1 MAFALPMARVSRWEP
16 PMPGS
21 TPSLISGWPNVA
33 FSAAMIT
40 SHIMASSHPPP
51 RAYPLTAAMVG
62 VRTAPSLPQA
72 EKKSEPNMSLN
83 DCSLI
88 SLISA
93 PAAKAFSLPV
103 MMIAPI
109 P

>member
-1 MAFALPMARVSRWEP
+1 
-16 PMPGS
+16 
-21 TPSLISGWPNVA
+21 
-33 FSAAMIT
+33 
-40 SHIMASSHPPP
+40 
-51 RAYPLTAAMVG
+51 MVG

-103 MMIAPI
+103 MMIAPV